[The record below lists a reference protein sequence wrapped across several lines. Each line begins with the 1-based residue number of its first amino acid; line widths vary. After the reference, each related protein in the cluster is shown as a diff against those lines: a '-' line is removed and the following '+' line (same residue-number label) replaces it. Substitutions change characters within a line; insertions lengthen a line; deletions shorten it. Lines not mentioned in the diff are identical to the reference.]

1 MKHGKGVLKFQNNYK
16 FEGEFKE
23 DEINTKET
31 IGVLIDKTANDIEE
45 GEFVKSN
52 DPHIGFLQTLNSIYV
67 FDFKEGIVRKT
78 IR

>member
-45 GEFVKSN
+45 G
-52 DPHIGFLQTLNSIYV
+52 
-67 FDFKEGIVRKT
+67 
-78 IR
+78 